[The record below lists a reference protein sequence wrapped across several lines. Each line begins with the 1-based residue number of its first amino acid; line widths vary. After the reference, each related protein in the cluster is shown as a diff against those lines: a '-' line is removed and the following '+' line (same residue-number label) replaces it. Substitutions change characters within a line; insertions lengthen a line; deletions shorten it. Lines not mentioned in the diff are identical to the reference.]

1 MMTIDYYKQRISD
14 LEWELTILNNKYKK
28 LLVAY
33 DELRVIDTRP
43 LDEILADTNNTPSS
57 NNSPF
62 DMLLFQ
68 YQQYRQSANASPK
81 TDYSMQALDILKNIK
96 QGFN

>member
-1 MMTIDYYKQRISD
+1 MMTIDDYKQRISD
-14 LEWELTILNNKYKK
+14 LEWELSIIKSKYKK
-28 LLVAY
+28 LLSDY

-62 DMLLFQ
+62 DMLMFQ
-68 YQQYRQSANASPK
+68 YQQYRQSANTTPK
-81 TDYSMQALDILKNIK
+81 TDYSMKALDILKNIK
-96 QGFN
+96 QGLN